1 MANHGDL
8 ERAEL
13 GAIATRLRAAN
24 ITDAE
29 HLATFARRAWRL
41 RATRVA
47 PATIADGQSRFGG
60 TPETPPDF
68 VWPTRDGRPLAF
80 LAQIDLT
87 QVRAHELP
95 ASGWLLFFYDAEEQP
110 WGLEPRDATGSK
122 MIYVEPTR
130 ALSPRLPPQ
139 GHTSFAACALA
150 IEPTVG
156 LPEHPENMLAPPEPW
171 DDAQGAYVAVSCAIA
186 NDAAGPDRVY
196 HHLLGYPQ
204 TVQVEMRGQ
213 CERVSRGIGHDD
225 RDARADELV
234 AARATSWRLLLQ
246 LDTDDGDDGPGWRWG
261 DCGKLYVWI
270 RDTDLAARAFDKI
283 WLVLQCT

>member
-8 ERAEL
+8 ERGEL
-13 GAIATRLRAAN
+13 GAIAARLRAAN
-24 ITDAE
+24 IPDAE

-47 PATIADGQSRFGG
+47 PAAIADGQSRFGG
-60 TPETPPDF
+60 TPDTPPDF

-87 QVRAHELP
+87 QVRAPELP
-95 ASGWLLFFYDAEEQP
+95 AAGWLLFFYDAEEQP
-110 WGLEPRDATGSK
+110 WGLEPQDATGSK
-122 MIYVEPTR
+122 VIYVEPTR
-130 ALSPRLPPQ
+130 ALSLRLPPQ

-150 IEPTVG
+150 IEPTID

-204 TVQVEMRGQ
+204 TMQVEMRGQ

-225 RDARADELV
+225 EPDERV
-234 AARATSWRLLLQ
+234 AGGATSWRLLLQ
-246 LDTDDGDDGPGWRWG
+246 LDTDDEPGWMWG
-261 DCGKLYVWI
+261 GCGKVYVWI
-270 RDTDLAARAFDKI
+270 RDTDLAARAFDKT
-283 WLVLQCT
+283 WLVLQRT